1 MSIPSSAA
9 GPTPSYNPY
18 PIDVSTESGRNGA
31 VIVAGSPE
39 DAARKTAQV
48 SAQVIVDT
56 KYDVPMETVYK
67 EPFCNHTNNYEMYI
81 ILTFVI
87 SLFILL
93 VSRKNL
99 RYKARIYLL
108 VTTVILMGVVIYL
121 YTRNGAN

>member
-1 MSIPSSAA
+1 MSIPSSAV

-67 EPFCNHTNNYEMYI
+67 EPFCNDTNNYEMYI